1 MRLSNWI
8 LDFCKRKGT
17 PLQPSRN
24 ISREILG
31 EPLSESLSFLP
42 NKPYGAFSTCRLSSS
57 HLLTQS
63 LQSILCIDTTH
74 RYRRAHARSHAATR
88 AHAHP
93 RPRPRKHTPRMHT
106 PRKHTPAR
114 AHARPR
120 TCPSAHKPT
129 RDAHPHART
138 RLNALT
144 PTRPGPVR
152 TSEARCALP
161 GPANLN
167 LAHGSLRDSGS
178 TRNLS
183 FRRRVA
189 AGARPLR
196 STARWPAGA
205 ALESRSRSWRLWSRL
220 SNPSTFPTQ
229 M

>member
-1 MRLSNWI
+1 M
-8 LDFCKRKGT
+8 
-17 PLQPSRN
+17 
-24 ISREILG
+24 
-31 EPLSESLSFLP
+31 
-42 NKPYGAFSTCRLSSS
+42 
-57 HLLTQS
+57 
-63 LQSILCIDTTH
+63 
-74 RYRRAHARSHAATR
+74 RAHTRLPAPTPTR
-88 AHAHP
+88 AHAHASTRHACTRHAST
-93 RPRPRKHTPRMHT
+93 RPAS
-106 PRKHTPAR
+106 PAR

-144 PTRPGPVR
+144 PTRPVR